1 MQQMSAKR
9 VLIVDDAVVMRMM
22 IKGILNKNGYEV
34 VGEAQNGIE
43 AVEKYRALVPDL
55 VTMDM
60 VMPEMDGI
68 AAVKQIVADHPDA
81 RIIMCTS
88 MGQQALVVEAIQAGA
103 KSFITKP
110 FQPPKILE
118 TIQKVLA

>member
-1 MQQMSAKR
+1 MGAKR

-22 IKGILNKNGYEV
+22 IKGILSKNGYEV
-34 VGEAQNGIE
+34 VGEAQNGLE
-43 AVEKYRALVPDL
+43 AVEKYKALSPDL

-68 AAVKQIVADHPDA
+68 TAVKEIVASDPGA
-81 RIIMCTS
+81 KIIMCTS

-110 FQPPKILE
+110 FQPPKMLE

>member
-1 MQQMSAKR
+1 MSAKR

-43 AVEKYRALVPDL
+43 AVEKYRALTPDL

-68 AAVKQIVADHPDA
+68 AAVKQIVATDPNA

-110 FQPPKILE
+110 FQPPKIIE
-118 TIQKVLA
+118 TIQKVLAV